1 MSAGVGERKDDHRY
15 TAGQTAAGQREQPAG
30 LDATLAGERR
40 RRCNWGA
47 LQRQKPGALL
57 VPELP
62 IWIEE
67 IIVQLLEKDPE
78 KRIPDAIVL
87 QRRLEQALKKIELSA
102 SEAPPGDD
110 ETEITLAEGELIDED
125 TSTVAVTSR
134 IARTP
139 RPAISGPATLMQRL
153 LRAELEDMLAGP
165 WYQRLFNNS
174 YVLVILLV
182 ATLAGGVWWFWP
194 RSIDPAARFAA
205 GVELLKQPAGPE
217 WLRARREFF
226 EPLLQMDPE
235 RWGNE
240 LKPYLQRIEL
250 YEITRP
256 TPVLGR
262 RSRVKG
268 QTTDQ
273 KSTAAS
279 KGEIAEQAA
288 RFLQLARAH
297 QQMGDVGRAE
307 RILLALRELLRDDP
321 LQERALSLTSEY
333 LNRLRNERQEESD
346 RDQMVLASLGRAD
359 RLAAEGQIE
368 AARKIW
374 QSVLELFG
382 EDPLATAHID
392 RARESLAK
400 YPALSADKKAP

>member
-1 MSAGVGERKDDHRY
+1 
-15 TAGQTAAGQREQPAG
+15 
-30 LDATLAGERR
+30 
-40 RRCNWGA
+40 
-47 LQRQKPGALL
+47 
-57 VPELP
+57 
-62 IWIEE
+62 
-67 IIVQLLEKDPE
+67 
-78 KRIPDAIVL
+78 
-87 QRRLEQALKKIELSA
+87 
-102 SEAPPGDD
+102 
-110 ETEITLAEGELIDED
+110 
-125 TSTVAVTSR
+125 
-134 IARTP
+134 
-139 RPAISGPATLMQRL
+139 
-153 LRAELEDMLAGP
+153 
-165 WYQRLFNNS
+165 
-174 YVLVILLV
+174 
-182 ATLAGGVWWFWP
+182 
-194 RSIDPAARFAA
+194 
-205 GVELLKQPAGPE
+205 LKQPAGPE